1 LRVLR
6 TPFYL
11 TRSQLNSG
19 VSQRS
24 GIAMIRVMFRT
35 AIRNV
40 GLAVGLALPVLLL
53 TAGFIAWLGPSS
65 LSFVHGEIGFS
76 MSGALSG
83 ALFWYIILV
92 FPTLGFAVTHQLFL
106 AIPAPRWSKRRTRAF
121 SLGTSI
127 GVALIIAGRIIV
139 TSTDVR
145 AAGLILTV
153 VVPAAFY
160 GVFARPLRRG
170 VESSTPLANER

>member
-1 LRVLR
+1 VLR

-76 MSGALSG
+76 MSGAL
-83 ALFWYIILV
+83 AR
-92 FPTLGFAVTHQLFL
+92 Q
-106 AIPAPRWSKRRTRAF
+106 RT
-121 SLGTSI
+121 
-127 GVALIIAGRIIV
+127 
-139 TSTDVR
+139 
-145 AAGLILTV
+145 
-153 VVPAAFY
+153 
-160 GVFARPLRRG
+160 
-170 VESSTPLANER
+170 